1 MATETRPD
9 SACRKVMLR
18 LFVAV
23 ALTGALSACAADK
36 PLPRCEGQ
44 VRILNPGKW
53 QSTEN
58 DLKTACLGS
67 PAVVASLALDVRS

>member
-1 MATETRPD
+1 MATATRPQFGR
-9 SACRKVMLR
+9 SKAVLR
-18 LFVAV
+18 LLAAI
-23 ALTGALSACAADK
+23 ALAGALSACATDK

-58 DLKTACLGS
+58 DLKSACLGS
-67 PAVVASLALDVRS
+67 PATFASLALEVRS

>member
-9 SACRKVMLR
+9 SARRKAIPR
-18 LFVAV
+18 LLAV
-23 ALTGALSACAADK
+23 AALVGALSACATDK

-58 DLKTACLGS
+58 DLKTACLAS
-67 PAVVASLALDVRS
+67 PATFAALAPATRS

>member
-9 SACRKVMLR
+9 SARCKAVLR
-18 LFVAV
+18 LLAAV
-23 ALTGALSACAADK
+23 ALVGALAACATDK

-58 DLKTACLGS
+58 DLKSACLAL
-67 PAVVASLALDVRS
+67 PATFASLTPSVRS

>member
-9 SACRKVMLR
+9 SARRKAILR
-18 LFVAV
+18 ILAAV
-23 ALTGALSACAADK
+23 ALAGALSACATDK

-58 DLKTACLGS
+58 DLKSACLAS
-67 PAVVASLALDVRS
+67 PATFASLQPAARS